1 MSKSINAWEAILSQ
15 YKDSNLSQK
24 DFCKEKG
31 LSWNKFRYRWDR
43 HNLSNK
49 NHEEPLVLKNHP
61 AKVSFEPVSIISS
74 CQSKEEMTINEVSI
88 HLPNRIRCD
97 IKINLKA
104 NQLTTL
110 LKQLV
115 TLC

>member
-1 MSKSINAWEAILSQ
+1 MSKSVNAWEAILSQ

-49 NHEEPLVLKNHP
+49 NHEEPLVLKNCNVP
-61 AKVSFEPVSIISS
+61 
-74 CQSKEEMTINEVSI
+74 
-88 HLPNRIRCD
+88 R
-97 IKINLKA
+97 
-104 NQLTTL
+104 
-110 LKQLV
+110 
-115 TLC
+115 

>member
-1 MSKSINAWEAILSQ
+1 MSISINAWEAIFSQ

-31 LSWNKFRYRWDR
+31 LSWNQFRYRWER
-43 HNLSNK
+43 RNLSKKAHGKRLN
-49 NHEEPLVLKNHP
+49 LKNHP
-61 AKVSFEPVSIISS
+61 AKVSFEPISIISS
-74 CQSKEEMTINEVSI
+74 CPPKEEMTINEVSI
-88 HLPNRIRCD
+88 HLPNYIRCD
-97 IKINLKA
+97 IKINLEA
-104 NQLTTL
+104 NQLTTF